1 MVGDELSKFV
11 AQQHVIK
18 GSELVSF
25 FPNSA
30 VNSRKRYQ
38 PNLVS
43 LMTLCANNYL
53 LLLKLQ
59 AEETKLDQQRHFF
72 INEHLSYVVTV
83 NEITRYTSL
92 ITFEQKAFEQKT
104 FEQKVFQQKIGA
116 HKASKRINIK
126 DKTLYRALHPRMS
139 IRLYHDACMAEVI
152 SSQDIHQVK
161 PRYDYPNKRM
171 LQQDEKQQINQFL
184 NEWLHLCL
192 AHGQVNLEFE
202 SQ

>member
-1 MVGDELSKFV
+1 
-11 AQQHVIK
+11 
-18 GSELVSF
+18 VSF
-25 FPNSA
+25 FPNST

-59 AEETKLDQQRHFF
+59 AEETALAQQRHFF
-72 INEHLSYVVTV
+72 INDHLAYVITV

-92 ITFEQKAFEQKT
+92 ITFEQRTFEQRMFEQRAFEQNRPTQTKT
-104 FEQKVFQQKIGA
+104 
-116 HKASKRINIK
+116 K
-126 DKTLYRALHPRMS
+126 DKTLYNALHPRMS

-161 PRYDYPNKRM
+161 PRYDYPNRRM
-171 LQQDEKQQINQFL
+171 LHQDEKQQINQFL

-192 AHGQVNLEFE
+192 AHGQVNVEL
-202 SQ
+202 QKTIND